1 MKINLIGERRII
13 MSHPRSLHRYF
24 AWPTVARL
32 GDGRIAVGAS
42 GYRIDHI
49 CPFGKCVLSFSD
61 DEGETYSIPEIV
73 IDTVLDDRDVGLCT
87 FGNSGLIVTT
97 FNNTMEFQ
105 KRVNHRRDDISDTQK
120 AYVDAYA
127 DMVTKQEESRAL
139 GSLFCISY
147 DNGKTFSPIYKS
159 PVTSPHGP
167 IRLNDGTVL
176 WVGTVFDGDVAD
188 ADGSISAYKIN
199 TEDGTCEHLGDI
211 DTSRQF
217 KEHNNVLD
225 ETYCFQLSDG
235 SIMALIRGNGIE
247 DWKRMFTLFK
257 SMSYDGGITW
267 SEPEQ
272 LFENRAGAPAHI
284 MRHSSGAIIV
294 SVGYRDVPF
303 GIKVMV
309 SFDDGKTF
317 EPAEYVYHAEFVKPS
332 WNEYTRGCDIGY
344 PSTVELN
351 DGTLLT
357 VFYAY
362 PDDDGAVIMQQRW
375 SFEK

>member
-1 MKINLIGERRII
+1 MKIKLIGDRSII

-49 CPFGKCVLSFSD
+49 CPFGKGVIAYSN
-61 DEGETYSIPEIV
+61 DEGETYSVPEIV
-73 IDTVLDDRDVGLCT
+73 IDTVLDDRDVGLCP
-87 FGNSGLIVTT
+87 FGKSGLIFTT

-105 KRVNHRRDDISDTQK
+105 RRVNHRRDDISDTQK

-127 DMVTKQEESRAL
+127 DMITKQEENSAL
-139 GSLFCISY
+139 GSLFRISY
-147 DNGKTFSPIYKS
+147 DNAKTFGPIYKS

-167 IRLNDGTVL
+167 IQLQDGSIL
-176 WVGTVFDGDVAD
+176 WVGTVFNGDVAND
-188 ADGSISAYKIN
+188 DGSISAYKIN
-199 TEDGTCEHLGDI
+199 LEDGTSEHLGDI

-217 KEHNNVLD
+217 KECNNVLD
-225 ETYCFQLSDG
+225 ETYCFQRRDG

-247 DWKRMFTLFK
+247 DWKRMFTIFK
-257 SMSYDGGITW
+257 SVSRDGGRTW
-267 SEPEQ
+267 SEPVQ

-309 SFDDGKTF
+309 SFDEGETF
-317 EPAEYVYHAEFVKPS
+317 DPAEYVYHAEFVKPS

-351 DGTLLT
+351 DGSLLT

-362 PDDDGAVIMQQRW
+362 PDDNGAVIMQQKW
-375 SFEK
+375 QFEK